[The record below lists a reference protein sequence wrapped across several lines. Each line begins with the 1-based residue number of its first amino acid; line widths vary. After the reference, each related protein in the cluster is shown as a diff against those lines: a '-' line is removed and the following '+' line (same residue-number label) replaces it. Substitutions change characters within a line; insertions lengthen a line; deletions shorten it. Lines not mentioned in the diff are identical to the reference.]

1 MFGLV
6 LMEGMALS
14 GHLSNIN
21 EIAVFK
27 LQRTLETELFAHNIN
42 SYLGTKP
49 AHKINVFHNCYPT
62 IIRETY
68 MCSNLVQLAPG
79 SRDLSQA
86 EKRLTDM

>member
-1 MFGLV
+1 
-6 LMEGMALS
+6 MALS

-27 LQRTLETELFAHNIN
+27 LQKTLETELFAHNIN

-62 IIRETY
+62 TIRET
-68 MCSNLVQLAPG
+68 
-79 SRDLSQA
+79 
-86 EKRLTDM
+86 

>member
-1 MFGLV
+1 M
-6 LMEGMALS
+6 
-14 GHLSNIN
+14 
-21 EIAVFK
+21 FK

-49 AHKINVFHNCYPT
+49 AYKINVFHNCYPT
-62 IIRETY
+62 NVVY

-86 EKRLTDM
+86 EKGITDM

>member
-1 MFGLV
+1 M
-6 LMEGMALS
+6 
-14 GHLSNIN
+14 
-21 EIAVFK
+21 IAVFK

-62 IIRETY
+62 IIRETKVVY

-86 EKRLTDM
+86 EKEITDM